1 MTGDDTPHRGFGS
14 DAYDTFL
21 RSLTREP
28 APRSP
33 SNQDVGTYRVV
44 VATDWS
50 NVTLLVT
57 VARAVAAMIP
67 ASAPVSL
74 VVAVPHEVGLEDAA
88 ALDVVL
94 AEAAPDGGLRAEIE
108 SFAKVAQRPALIA
121 FIPGGDE
128 HVLLSE
134 LGRGLVSLHHLSHH
148 VTTPGAIAASPPP
161 RRGAMTGLAER
172 LAGYR
177 ELPGPG

>member
-1 MTGDDTPHRGFGS
+1 MTGEDTPHRGSGG

-21 RSLTREP
+21 RSLASDP
-28 APRSP
+28 APRGP

-67 ASAPVSL
+67 ASAPMSL

-94 AEAAPDGGLRAEIE
+94 AEAAPDGGLRAELE
-108 SFAKVAQRPALIA
+108 SFTLAAQRPALIA

-134 LGRGLVSLHHLSHH
+134 LGTGLTSLHHLSRH
-148 VTTPGAIAASPPP
+148 VTTPGAVAASPPP
-161 RRGAMTGLAER
+161 RRGTMPGLADR